1 MLFLRTFCA
10 VCNCEF
16 DDLNVLSELPNTNF
30 KICFKM
36 WKVQNNLSKCLL
48 YISSDILKYWGGSS
62 SRGYLGFYIHLFSET
77 QQISLKKKKNPSLKK
92 GKLLSNFYLGSQ

>member
-48 YISSDILKYWGGSS
+48 YISSDILKYWGGVQFKGLLRILHSP
-62 SRGYLGFYIHLFSET
+62 LFRDST
-77 QQISLKKKKNPSLKK
+77 N
-92 GKLLSNFYLGSQ
+92 LS

>member
-36 WKVQNNLSKCLL
+36 WKVKNNLSKCLL
-48 YISSDILKYWGGSS
+48 YISSDILKYWGG
-62 SRGYLGFYIHLFSET
+62 GPVQGVT
-77 QQISLKKKKNPSLKK
+77 
-92 GKLLSNFYLGSQ
+92 